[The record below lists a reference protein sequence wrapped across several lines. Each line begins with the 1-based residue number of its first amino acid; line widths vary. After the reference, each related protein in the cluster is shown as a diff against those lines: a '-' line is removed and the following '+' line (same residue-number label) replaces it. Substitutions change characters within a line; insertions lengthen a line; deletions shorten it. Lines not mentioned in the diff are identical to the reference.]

1 MSIEDKY
8 LNEEKIKDKIH
19 TTFRREMK
27 EIESLL
33 KELPMD
39 AELDNPKLE
48 NISKQCVKN
57 FFVPIKNTL
66 IWLKKDK
73 DLK

>member
-1 MSIEDKY
+1 MALEDKY
-8 LNEEKIKDKIH
+8 LGEEKIKAKIH
-19 TTFRREMK
+19 TTFRREIK
-27 EIESLL
+27 EIEALL

-48 NISKQCVKN
+48 NISNQCVKN

-66 IWLKKDK
+66 MWIKK